1 MVVPGAAIQ
10 PNWAYKGCGLP
21 DGASSTIGGDFGST
35 VSRYWLSDRS
45 SMRPPLSA
53 IEPDSRGVSMGTRG
67 DCASASSRVNGL
79 AAGSTGTGAPGVVG
93 VPGAVEPGAVV
104 PGAVVTGGFCGGTIG
119 FCCGMPNQSCQPIR
133 MTADSTMNR
142 R

>member
-1 MVVPGAAIQ
+1 MVSGPEPCWVHSVVSSGRLAVVPDGVSQ
-10 PNWAYKGCGLP
+10 PNSAYSGCGLR

-35 VSRYWLSDRS
+35 VSRYWFSDRS

-79 AAGSTGTGAPGVVG
+79 AAGSTGIG
-93 VPGAVEPGAVV
+93 VPGVGGVPGAVV
-104 PGAVVTGGFCGGTIG
+104 PGGFWGGATG
-119 FCCGMPNQSCQPIR
+119 FCCGIPNQSCQ
-133 MTADSTMNR
+133 
-142 R
+142 